1 MVKIKDIK
9 AREVLDSRG
18 NPTIQVD
25 CILEDGTLGRATVP
39 SGASTGKREALE
51 LRDKDPKR
59 YKGKGVLTAVSN
71 VNTVIKEALI
81 GKNPFN
87 QVEIDTLLIELDG
100 TSNKSRLGANAILG
114 VSMACMRAASNYL
127 GLPLYQY
134 IGGLNTAML
143 PVPLMNVINGG
154 EHADNNLDIQEFMIV
169 PHGAESFR
177 EALRMASETFHTL
190 KGILKEKG
198 LATSVGDEGGFAP
211 NLNTN
216 EEAFALLVEAIEKTG
231 YRPGE
236 TISIAFD
243 AAANS
248 FYLGDGKYRFD
259 GKEISSVELVEIYE
273 KLVDK
278 FPIIS
283 IEDGMAEDDKEGW
296 KIQFERLGNKVQLVG
311 DDLFVTNPRLIKEGI
326 KNNLANSVLIKLN
339 QIGTVTETLRAIELA
354 HKNAWTTIVSHR
366 SGETCDTTIADLA
379 VGAGTGMIK
388 TGSLSRSE
396 RIAKYNR
403 LLQIEEELG
412 RVAFYPGRS
421 VFNPKRH
428 EEAF

>member
-1 MVKIKDIK
+1 MNRIKDVK

-18 NPTIQVD
+18 NPTVQVD

-51 LRDKDPKR
+51 LRDGDKNR
-59 YKGKGVLTAVSN
+59 YKGKGVLKAVEN
-71 VNTVIKEALI
+71 VNTLIKKAVL
-81 GKNPFN
+81 GMSPYN
-87 QVEIDTLLIELDG
+87 QAEIDRVLLELDG
-100 TSNKSRLGANAILG
+100 TENKSKLGANAILG
-114 VSMACMRAASNYL
+114 VSMACMRAAASSLN
-127 GLPLYQY
+127 LPLFQY
-134 IGGLNTAML
+134 IGGLNTTML

-169 PHGAESFR
+169 PAGAPSFS

-190 KGILKEKG
+190 KAILKEKG

-211 NLNTN
+211 NLNSN
-216 EEAFALLVEAIEKTG
+216 EEAFALLVKAIEKAG
-231 YRPGE
+231 YEPGKD
-236 TISIAFD
+236 IYIAFD

-248 FYLGDGKYRFD
+248 FYMGNGKYRFD
-259 GKEISSVELVEIYE
+259 GREVTNEELVDIY
-273 KLVDK
+273 VDAVNK

-296 KIQFERLGNKVQLVG
+296 KIQFDKLGNKVQLVG
-311 DDLFVTNPRLIKEGI
+311 DDIFVTNPKLIENGI
-326 KNNLANSVLIKLN
+326 RENLANSVLIKLN
-339 QIGTVTETLRAIELA
+339 QIGTVTETLKAISLA
-354 HKNAWTTIVSHR
+354 HKNGWTAVVSHR

-396 RIAKYNR
+396 RISKYNR
-403 LLQIEEELG
+403 LLEIEEMLG
-412 RVAFYPGRS
+412 KVAHYPGKS
-421 VFNPKRH
+421 VFNPKR
-428 EEAF
+428 

>member
-18 NPTIQVD
+18 NPTVQVD
-25 CILEDGTLGRATVP
+25 CILDDGTIGRATVP

-51 LRDKDPKR
+51 LRDKDSKR
-59 YKGKGVLTAVSN
+59 YKGKGVLTAVNN
-71 VNTVIKEALI
+71 VNTVIKNAI
-81 GKNPFN
+81 VGKSPFN
-87 QVEIDTLLIELDG
+87 QVDIDTTLIELDG
-100 TSNKSRLGANAILG
+100 TDNKSRLGANAILG
-114 VSMACMRAASNYL
+114 VSMACMKAASGHL
-127 GLPLYQY
+127 GLPLFQY

-143 PVPLMNVINGG
+143 PVPMMNVINGG

-190 KGILKEKG
+190 KGILKDRG

-211 NLNTN
+211 NLSTN
-216 EEAFALLVEAIEKTG
+216 EEAFSLLVEAIEKAG
-231 YRPGE
+231 YKPGE
-236 TISIAFD
+236 DISIAFD

-248 FYLGDGKYRFD
+248 FYLGNGKYRFD
-259 GKEISSVELVEIYE
+259 GRELTSDDLVEVYE
-273 KLVDK
+273 KVVDN
-278 FPIIS
+278 FPVIS
-283 IEDGMAEDDKEGW
+283 IEDGMAEDDKDGW
-296 KIQFERLGNKVQLVG
+296 KKQYNKLGQRVQLVG
-311 DDLFVTNPRLIKEGI
+311 DDIFVTNPRLIEDGI
-326 KNNLANSVLIKLN
+326 KNKLANSVLIKLN

-354 HKNAWTTIVSHR
+354 HKNGWTTVVSHR

-412 RVAFYPGRS
+412 KVAFYPGRS
-421 VFNPKRH
+421 VFNPKN
-428 EEAF
+428 

>member
-18 NPTIQVD
+18 NPTVQVD
-25 CILEDGTLGRATVP
+25 CMLDNGVVGRATVP

-51 LRDKDPKR
+51 LRDKDETR
-59 YKGKGVLTAVSN
+59 YKGKGVLKAVEH
-71 VNTVIKEALI
+71 VNTVIKDAIVGME
-81 GKNPFN
+81 PYN
-87 QVEIDTLLIELDG
+87 QANIDRVLIELDG
-100 TSNKSRLGANAILG
+100 TENKSRLGANAILG
-114 VSMACMRAASNYL
+114 VSMACMKAAASSLN
-127 GLPLYQY
+127 LPLFQY
-134 IGGLNTAML
+134 IGGLNTTML

-169 PHGAESFR
+169 PAGAPSFR

-190 KGILKEKG
+190 KGILKNRG

-211 NLNTN
+211 NLKSN
-216 EEAFALLVEAIEKTG
+216 EEAFSLLVEAVEKAG
-231 YRPGE
+231 YRAGE
-236 TISIAFD
+236 DIYIAFD

-248 FYLGDGKYRFD
+248 FYLGNGKYRFD
-259 GKEISSVELVEIYE
+259 GREVTNEELVDIYAE
-273 KLVDK
+273 VVKK

-296 KIQFERLGNKVQLVG
+296 KIQFNRLGNRVQLVG
-311 DDLFVTNPRLIKEGI
+311 DDIFVTNPKLIENGIKEQ
-326 KNNLANSVLIKLN
+326 LANSVLIKLN
-339 QIGTVTETLRAIELA
+339 QIGTVTETLKAISLA
-354 HKNAWTTIVSHR
+354 HKNGWTAVVSHR

-379 VGAGTGMIK
+379 VGASTGMIK

-403 LLQIEEELG
+403 LIEIEEMLG
-412 RVAFYPGRS
+412 KVAYYPEKT
-421 VFNPKRH
+421 VFNPKK
-428 EEAF
+428 

>member
-18 NPTIQVD
+18 NPTVQVD
-25 CILEDGTLGRATVP
+25 CILDDGTIGRATVP

-59 YKGKGVLTAVSN
+59 YKGKGVLTAVNN
-71 VNTVIKEALI
+71 VNTVIKNAI
-81 GKNPFN
+81 VGKSPFN
-87 QVEIDTLLIELDG
+87 QVDIDTTLIELDG
-100 TSNKSRLGANAILG
+100 TDNKSRLGANAILG
-114 VSMACMRAASNYL
+114 VSMACMKAASGYL
-127 GLPLYQY
+127 GLPLFQY

-143 PVPLMNVINGG
+143 PVPMMNVINGG

-190 KGILKEKG
+190 KGILKDRG

-211 NLNTN
+211 NLSTN
-216 EEAFALLVEAIEKTG
+216 EDAFSLLVEAIEKAG
-231 YRPGE
+231 YKPGE
-236 TISIAFD
+236 DISIAFD

-248 FYLGDGKYRFD
+248 FYLGNGKYRFD
-259 GKEISSVELVEIYE
+259 GRELTSDDLVEVYE
-273 KLVDK
+273 KVVDN
-278 FPIIS
+278 FPVIS
-283 IEDGMAEDDKEGW
+283 IEDGMAEDDKDGW
-296 KIQFERLGNKVQLVG
+296 KKQFNKLGHRVQLVG
-311 DDLFVTNPRLIKEGI
+311 DDVFVTNPRLIEDGI

-354 HKNAWTTIVSHR
+354 HKNGWTTVVSHR

-412 RVAFYPGRS
+412 KVAFYPGRS
-421 VFNPKRH
+421 VFNPKN
-428 EEAF
+428 

>member
-18 NPTIQVD
+18 NPTVQVD
-25 CILEDGTLGRATVP
+25 CVLEDGTIGRATVP

-59 YKGKGVLTAVSN
+59 YKGKGVLNAVKN
-71 VNTVIKEALI
+71 VNTVIRDALI
-81 GKNPFN
+81 GKSPFN
-87 QVEIDTLLIELDG
+87 QVELDTALIELDG
-100 TSNKSRLGANAILG
+100 TDNKSKLGANAIL
-114 VSMACMRAASNYL
+114 AASNYL
-127 GLPLYQY
+127 RLPLFQY
-134 IGGLNTAML
+134 IGGLNTTML

-169 PHGAESFR
+169 PHGATSFR

-190 KGILKEKG
+190 KSILKEKN

-216 EEAFALLVEAIEKTG
+216 EEAFSLLVEAIEKAG
-231 YRPGE
+231 YKPGDD
-236 TISIAFD
+236 ISIAFD

-248 FYLGDGKYRFD
+248 FYLGSGKYRFD
-259 GKEISSVELVEIYE
+259 GKELTSAELVEVYE
-273 KLVDK
+273 KVVDN
-278 FPIIS
+278 FPVIS
-283 IEDGMAEDDKEGW
+283 IEDGMAEDDRDGW
-296 KIQFERLGNKVQLVG
+296 KIQYERLGNRVQLVG
-311 DDLFVTNPRLIKEGI
+311 DDVFVTNPRLIEQGI
-326 KNNLANSVLIKLN
+326 KDSIANSVLIKLN

-354 HKNAWTTIVSHR
+354 HKSGWTTVVSHR

-412 RVAFYPGRS
+412 KSAYYPGIR
-421 VFNPKRH
+421 VFNPKK
-428 EEAF
+428 